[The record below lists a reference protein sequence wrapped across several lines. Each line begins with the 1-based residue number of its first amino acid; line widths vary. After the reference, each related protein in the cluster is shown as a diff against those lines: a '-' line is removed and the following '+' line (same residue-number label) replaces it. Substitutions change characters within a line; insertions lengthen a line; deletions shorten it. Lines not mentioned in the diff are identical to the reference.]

1 MKALGVTLAFS
12 CAVALVPATAHAERI
27 GVKEASTACSLDS
40 RASPERERVVAGSS
54 EGDVVARSSSEG
66 EHVDGA
72 RLVVALNN
80 EGEDDDATFQRRSG
94 LEHSAQFANHGSA
107 ESFADDR
114 SIFGDDNDFDGF
126 GSDLKKQI
134 TLALR
139 KHDKKPVD
147 SGKALVPRADA
158 AASPNPEPA
167 SMFLIGTGL
176 AGLFRY
182 RRQLFA

>member
-54 EGDVVARSSSEG
+54 SEG
-66 EHVDGA
+66 EQVDGA
-72 RLVVALNN
+72 RVVVALNN

>member
-1 MKALGVTLAFS
+1 MKAIGVTLAFS
-12 CAVALVPATAHAERI
+12 CAAVLIPTAAHAERM
-27 GVKEASTACSLDS
+27 GVKEASTACALDS
-40 RASPERERVVAGSS
+40 RFAAEREHL
-54 EGDVVARSSSEG
+54 DARSAAG
-66 EHVDGA
+66 QQPVDGV
-72 RLVVALNN
+72 RFVVALN
-80 EGEDDDATFQRRSG
+80 DDGDRDNDATFQRQSG

-114 SIFGDDNDFDGF
+114 SMSGDDDDFDGF

-139 KHDKKPVD
+139 KHDKDKHDND
-147 SGKALVPRADA
+147 SGDGNRVLVPRADA

-167 SMFLIGTGL
+167 TMFLIGTGL

-182 RRQLFA
+182 RRQLFV